1 MTFSNHG
8 CDRSYNYGDE
18 YSSVTESTVD
28 LTDNKI
34 PDGLDCTAIAYSPLQ
49 ERHLRQ
55 IMSAGDVILKDI
67 RAGDEIL
74 VSIIVPKFRTSPIL
88 DFSTNSFQKVNYV
101 TFADPNEWI
110 DDISRLKDQCNG
122 KGVGEVSEY
131 ELGA

>member
-28 LTDNKI
+28 LSDNKI

-88 DFSTNSFQKVNYV
+88 DFSTNILPKGQ
-101 TFADPNEWI
+101 
-110 DDISRLKDQCNG
+110 LCNIRG
-122 KGVGEVSEY
+122 SKRMDRRY
-131 ELGA
+131 Q

>member
-8 CDRSYNYGDE
+8 CNRSYNYGDE

-28 LTDNKI
+28 LADNKI
-34 PDGLDCTAIAYSPLQ
+34 PDGLDCTAIAYSPVQ

-74 VSIIVPKFRTSPIL
+74 VSICS
-88 DFSTNSFQKVNYV
+88 
-101 TFADPNEWI
+101 
-110 DDISRLKDQCNG
+110 
-122 KGVGEVSEY
+122 
-131 ELGA
+131 